1 MNTSSTAASLDP
13 SLPRQTAPGLADD
26 RPPVGTAGRWA
37 GASLGLKVTVAT
49 TVILA
54 VILSLGAW
62 LIWRQVVGVLDAS
75 APAQV
80 AAAASGHMARTFL
93 GIGAGALLIAAVAVY
108 AAIRRFTRPLGELAQ
123 AARRFGDGQRVPLT
137 HLRADGEVAVLADA
151 FQRMFASLQEYHD
164 TLEQRVAERSR
175 QLAASQAQL
184 VQAAKLASIGELAGG
199 VAHELN
205 NPAAIILMRAE
216 RLREERGLSAE
227 GDEDLDAIRRQVER
241 ISRIVTALLAFSRQ
255 SATCLQP
262 TDANEALRRATLL
275 VEETLR
281 SRSVRLQWDLADQLP
296 AIQADGSRLEQVLLN
311 LVNNAVDAMP
321 DGGLIRLATRV
332 EPASGPPAAVVIE
345 VADTGNGI
353 ASEHLPRI
361 FDPFFTTKQ
370 VGQGTGLG
378 LSLSYGIMQEHGG
391 EITVDSLPGQ
401 GTRFGLRFPLLP
413 LTPCPA
419 GGEAR

>member
-1 MNTSSTAASLDP
+1 MASSVTREPVEQLVGD
-13 SLPRQTAPGLADD
+13 RRRPGG
-26 RPPVGTAGRWA
+26 RPGSWA

-49 TVILA
+49 TLILA
-54 VILSLGAW
+54 AILSLGAW
-62 LIWRQVVGVLDAS
+62 LIWRQVVGVLNQA
-75 APAQV
+75 APAGV
-80 AAAASGHMARTFL
+80 AAAASGGMARTFL
-93 GIGAGALLIAAVAVY
+93 GIGAGALLVAAGAVY

-151 FQRMFASLQEYHD
+151 FQRMFASLQGYHD
-164 TLEQRVAERSR
+164 TLEQRVEERSR

-184 VQAAKLASIGELAGG
+184 LRAAKLASIGELAGG

-205 NPAAIILMRAE
+205 NPAAVILMRAE
-216 RLREERGLSAE
+216 RLRQERGLSTE

-255 SATCLQP
+255 AATCLQP
-262 TDANEALRRATLL
+262 TDANEALRRVTLL

-281 SRSVRLQWDLADQLP
+281 SRGVRLQWELAERLP
-296 AIQADGSRLEQVLLN
+296 PVQADGSRLEQVLLN
-311 LVNNAVDAMP
+311 LINNAVDAMP
-321 DGGLIRLATRV
+321 DGGVIQLTTRA
-332 EPASGPPAAVVIE
+332 EPTSGPAVAVVIE
-345 VADTGNGI
+345 VADTGTGI
-353 ASEHLPRI
+353 AAEHLPRI
-361 FDPFFTTKQ
+361 FDPFFTTKR

-401 GTRFGLRFPLLP
+401 GTRFGLRFPLRT
-413 LTPCPA
+413 LTPCIAP
-419 GGEAR
+419 GEAS